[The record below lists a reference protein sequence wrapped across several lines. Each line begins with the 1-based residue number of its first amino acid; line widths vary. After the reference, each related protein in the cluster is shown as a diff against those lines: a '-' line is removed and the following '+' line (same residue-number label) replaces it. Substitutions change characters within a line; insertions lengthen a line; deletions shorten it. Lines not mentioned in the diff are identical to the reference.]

1 MYEAVQWGSR
11 SEGETMVALRRFS
24 AVLLIVI
31 STWLS
36 LTHAAVDSVWKQI
49 ADGNATFDVANI
61 TDIYVDEP
69 DRPVTSS
76 LL

>member
-1 MYEAVQWGSR
+1 
-11 SEGETMVALRRFS
+11 MVALRRLS

-36 LTHAAVDSVWKQI
+36 LTHATVDSVWKQI

-61 TDIYVDEP
+61 ADIYVDEP